1 MKRIL
6 IQKFKKIFKTP
17 PQTISSAPGRI
28 NIIGEHTDYNQ
39 GFVLPAAINRR
50 SYLSVAQTSGDEVTI
65 FSENFKQLKSFSLR
79 NIAPSP
85 SKSWLDYVKAIFWVL
100 QEEGI
105 KVRAIKGLVAGDI
118 PLEAGLS
125 SSAAFEVS
133 LLFGLKA
140 LFGFKLSKEKIA
152 HLAQKTENEFIG
164 VKCGLMDQYISV
176 FGQKEKALFLDCRSL
191 RFKLIPIRLKQQG
204 LSLVVYE
211 SGRHRELASSFYN
224 ERRQEAEIALSKLKK
239 AGLTH
244 YQQANLEILEELK
257 SQMNEILYKRA
268 RHVIKENERVK
279 KAVAALEKDDFYLL
293 GQLLFQSHQSLKDDY
308 QVSCPELDLLYEKGR
323 EFPGCLGAR
332 LTGAGFGGSGIALV
346 ENNQLEVFKNIL
358 LKEAEKRNFPQPQ
371 LYSVKVDSGAKIG

>member
-1 MKRIL
+1 M
-6 IQKFKKIFKTP
+6 
-17 PQTISSAPGRI
+17 
-28 NIIGEHTDYNQ
+28 
-39 GFVLPAAINRR
+39 
-50 SYLSVAQTSGDEVTI
+50 TSLTLADV
-65 FSENFKQLKSFSLR
+65 
-79 NIAPSP
+79 
-85 SKSWLDYVKAIFWVL
+85 
-100 QEEGI
+100 
-105 KVRAIKGLVAGDI
+105 
-118 PLEAGLS
+118 
-125 SSAAFEVS
+125 
-133 LLFGLKA
+133 
-140 LFGFKLSKEKIA
+140 EKIA

-358 LKEAEKRNFPQPQ
+358 LKEAEKRNFPQPR
-371 LYSVKVDSGAKIG
+371 LYLVKVDSGAKIG